1 MQRRAVKSALRTFE
15 VLELF
20 AERRAPLHLNEIYT
34 ALGYPQSSTT
44 NLLKSMVLLGYLNYN
59 RATRT
64 YLPTMRVN
72 ALGSWVASYTHSDGR
87 YRELV
92 ETLQQRTDETAVL
105 MTQNDLF
112 IQYLYIKAP
121 DHEFKRPPLDGG
133 MRMLVD
139 SCGGRALLSR
149 MSDRQI
155 DTICRYT
162 NYYEMAGSD
171 RVSVDEIMREI
182 RWIRQVGYAFVPARP
197 TPDVSSYAMALDVDL
212 HGIPL
217 ALGVGGMVK
226 RLEQKK
232 LPILAAMRDVIAEFN
247 AARRREVEAEAG

>member
-1 MQRRAVKSALRTFE
+1 MKSALRTFE

-20 AERRAPLHLNEIYT
+20 AERRQPLHLNEIYL

-44 NLLKSMVLLGYLNYN
+44 NLLKSMALLGYLNYN

-72 ALGSWVASYTHSDGR
+72 ALGSWVASYTHADGR

-92 ETLQQRTDETAVL
+92 ETLQRRTDETAVL

-112 IQYLYIKAP
+112 IQYLFVKAP
-121 DHEFKRPPLDGG
+121 DHEFKRPPIDGG

-139 SCGGRALLSR
+139 ACGGLALISR

-171 RVSVDEIMREI
+171 RVSLDEMMREI
-182 RWIRQVGYAFVPARP
+182 RWIRQVGYAYSPKRP
-197 TPDVSSYAMALDVDL
+197 TPDVSAIAMALDADL

-217 ALGVGGMVK
+217 ALGVGGMAD
-226 RLEQKK
+226 RIERNK
-232 LPILAAMRDVIAEFN
+232 LPILTALREVITDFN
-247 AARRREVEAEAG
+247 ESRRREMESETG

>member
-20 AERRAPLHLNEIYT
+20 AERREPLHLNQLYL
-34 ALGYPQSSTT
+34 ALSYPQSSTT

-59 RATRT
+59 RVTRT

-72 ALGSWVASYTHSDGR
+72 ALGSWVASYTHADGR

-112 IQYLYIKAP
+112 IQYLFVKAP
-121 DHEFKRPPLDGG
+121 DHQFKRPPLDGG

-139 SCGGRALLSR
+139 SCGGWALLSR

-171 RVSVDEIMREI
+171 RVAVDEVLREI
-182 RWIRQVGYAFVPARP
+182 RWIRQVGYAYAPKRP
-197 TPDVSSYAMALDVDL
+197 TPDLSSIAMSLDADL

-217 ALGVGGMVK
+217 AIGVGGMVE
-226 RLEQKK
+226 RLERNK
-232 LPILAAMRDVIAEFN
+232 LAILTTMREVIAEFN
-247 AARRREVEAEAG
+247 AARHAEISAEAA